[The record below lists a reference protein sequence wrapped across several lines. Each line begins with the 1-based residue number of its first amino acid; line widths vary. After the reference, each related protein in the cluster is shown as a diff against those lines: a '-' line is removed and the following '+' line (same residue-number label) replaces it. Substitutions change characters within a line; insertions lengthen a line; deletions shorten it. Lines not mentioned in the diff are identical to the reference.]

1 MNLETLSLPYEIRPH
16 RLSGMQLLPM
26 QWVGGV
32 QKCEA
37 IVIYRYLDN
46 KNEFFGIK
54 IGANNEFK
62 EKIDN
67 YESNR

>member
-1 MNLETLSLPYEIRPH
+1 MNLETLSLPYEDRPH

-46 KNEFFGIK
+46 KNEFFAIK
-54 IGANNEFK
+54 ISANNEFK

-67 YESNR
+67 YE

>member
-26 QWVGGV
+26 QWIGGV

-46 KNEFFGIK
+46 KNEFFAIK
-54 IGANNEFK
+54 ISANNEFK

-67 YESNR
+67 Y